1 MTRDELWD
9 RFIDAIDQAGQA
21 GVAADVL
28 VPAEVDAT
36 LAGKR
41 FGDLTPID
49 IEGLARLASQV
60 GRREET
66 IRTLY
71 SDMRRRAKGA
81 HKLQRRRPSK

>member
-49 IEGLARLASQV
+49 IEGLARMASQV

-81 HKLQRRRPSK
+81 HKLQRRRPAK

>member
-81 HKLQRRRPSK
+81 NKLQRRRPSK

>member
-49 IEGLARLASQV
+49 IEGLARMASQV
-60 GRREET
+60 STSNSSPNRKSGPPT
-66 IRTLY
+66 SI
-71 SDMRRRAKGA
+71 AI
-81 HKLQRRRPSK
+81 PS